1 MEAIYSQ
8 KQKGVTMKGNCSYCG
23 DENAA
28 YIKRG
33 TDTLLCQNCASA
45 FTDGQSDP
53 KAELDDV
60 TDDGECGD

>member
-1 MEAIYSQ
+1 M
-8 KQKGVTMKGNCSYCG
+8 VTDQRNYGTECSYCG

-28 YIKRG
+28 YIKRK
-33 TDTLLCQNCASA
+33 TDNSTRIVRLCQNCASA

-60 TDDGECGD
+60 TDDGELGD